1 MTSDHKIKANRAN
14 AQASTGPK
22 TADGRAR
29 VARNALRHTLSLP
42 VCSNRALSEEV
53 ETLAREIA
61 GPDANAETQ
70 DLARQVAEAQI
81 DLRRV
86 RYARHKLLSD
96 ALADPHYDNWQ
107 EKWAVLRS
115 LLRKNAPDLPVENLV
130 AFLNTPQGPHK
141 FATILSQQA
150 KQLLAMDRYER
161 RALSRRKSAIRAFDE
176 TRRRPA
182 DCCRVERR
190 RTAGS
195 GSGSVIP
202 VRP

>member
-1 MTSDHKIKANRAN
+1 LTSDHKIKANRAN

-29 VARNALRHTLSLP
+29 AARNALRHALSLP
-42 VCSNRALSEEV
+42 VCSNPALSEEV

-61 GPDANAETQ
+61 GPDANAETR

-96 ALADPHYDNWQ
+96 ALADPHYDN
-107 EKWAVLRS
+107 
-115 LLRKNAPDLPVENLV
+115 LRKNAPVENLV
-130 AFLNTPQGPHK
+130 AFLNSTPQGPRK
-141 FATILSQQA
+141 SATILSQQA

-161 RALSRRKSAIRAFDE
+161 RAKSVIRAFDE
-176 TRRRPA
+176 TRRQPA
-182 DCCRVERR
+182 DCNN
-190 RTAGS
+190 
-195 GSGSVIP
+195 
-202 VRP
+202 

>member
-29 VARNALRHTLSLP
+29 AARNALRHALSLP
-42 VCSNRALSEEV
+42 VCSNPELSEEV

-61 GPDANAETQ
+61 GPGANAETQ

-96 ALADPHYDNWQ
+96 AMADRHYDNWR

-115 LLRKNAPDLPVENLV
+115 LRRKNTPDLPLENLV
-130 AFLNTPQGPHK
+130 AFPNTPQGPHK
-141 FATILSQQA
+141 FATILSREA

-161 RALSRRKSAIRAFDE
+161 RALSRRKFAIRAFDE
-176 TRRRPA
+176 TRRRPTG
-182 DCCRVERR
+182 CNN
-190 RTAGS
+190 
-195 GSGSVIP
+195 
-202 VRP
+202 

>member
-1 MTSDHKIKANRAN
+1 LTSDRKIKANRAN

-29 VARNALRHTLSLP
+29 AARNALRHALSLP
-42 VCSNRALSEEV
+42 VCSNPALSEEV

-96 ALADPHYDNWQ
+96 ALADPHYDSWR
-107 EKWAVLRS
+107 EKMAVLW
-115 LLRKNAPDLPVENLV
+115 KNAPDLPVENSV
-130 AFLNTPQGPHK
+130 AFLNSTPQGSQK
-141 FATILSQQA
+141 LATILSQEA
-150 KQLLAMDRYER
+150 KQLVAMDRYER
-161 RALSRRKSAIRAFDE
+161 RALS
-176 TRRRPA
+176 PA
-182 DCCRVERR
+182 KVCHSILR
-190 RTAGS
+190 
-195 GSGSVIP
+195 
-202 VRP
+202 

>member
-1 MTSDHKIKANRAN
+1 MTSNHKIKANRAN

-29 VARNALRHTLSLP
+29 AARNALRHALSLP
-42 VCSNRALSEEV
+42 VCSNPALSEEV

-61 GPDANAETQ
+61 GPGANAETQ

-96 ALADPHYDNWQ
+96 ALSNPHYDNWR
-107 EKWAVLRS
+107 EEWAICRS
-115 LLRKNAPDLPVENLV
+115 LLRKNAPDLPVKNLA
-130 AFLNTPQGPHK
+130 AFLNSTPQPQK
-141 FATILSQQA
+141 FATILSQEA

-176 TRRRPA
+176 TRRR
-182 DCCRVERR
+182 
-190 RTAGS
+190 AG
-195 GSGSVIP
+195 
-202 VRP
+202 RLQ

>member
-1 MTSDHKIKANRAN
+1 VSSARKITTNRAN
-14 AQASTGPK
+14 ARASTGPK

-29 VARNALRHTLSLP
+29 AARNALRHALSLP
-42 VCSNRALSEEV
+42 VCSNPELSEEV

-96 ALADPHYDNWQ
+96 ALADPDYDSRANMR
-107 EKWAVLRS
+107 KKLAVLRILRRRKS
-115 LLRKNAPDLPVENLV
+115 PDVLAAALVKFVTTVPEGPLKLALL
-130 AFLNTPQGPHK
+130 
-141 FATILSQQA
+141 LSHET

-176 TRRRPA
+176 TSRRRST
-182 DCCRVERR
+182 DCNN
-190 RTAGS
+190 
-195 GSGSVIP
+195 
-202 VRP
+202 